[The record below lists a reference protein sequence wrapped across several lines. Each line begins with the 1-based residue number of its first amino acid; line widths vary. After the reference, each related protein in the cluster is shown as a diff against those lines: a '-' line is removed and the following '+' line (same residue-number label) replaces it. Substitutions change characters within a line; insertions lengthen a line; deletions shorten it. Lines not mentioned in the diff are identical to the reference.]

1 MQVASNDESGD
12 LIIFRSKTT
21 DKLEVDNETG
31 AESVLLTVIR
41 FLYSCFIVLSFV
53 LFTSPRSQIVN
64 GVSLD
69 STMNI
74 TVLGNRSIFYPGT
87 ETLRAQ
93 RDEKK
98 SGFQEKTRTLDNTSH
113 QTGRVASVLAV
124 PALFGKPMNTRRI
137 VAPLL
142 VLDIDACTP
151 FSATFPNQKEWV
163 KNIGQLDDQL
173 NRQSLQKSAGESGF
187 LENVQSFLGSDQ
199 AGTNKNSSKRTQT
212 KKRPAFQFFSSVPR
226 FQRQNRV
233 NYLPSSSLVEPKSDA
248 IVAPLPEPNN
258 STQWYALISRGNCP
272 FDVKIRNAEVA
283 GFSGIIIYNRVAR
296 GVVDVPVRMSA
307 NKLGAQVSQIRA
319 MFLTQSDGNALVRSA
334 MEAGARMSKKQLKRL
349 FDEPL
354 IAGRSHGGVVGSPL
368 AVSMAADEWP
378 LDGWGSNGA
387 GGIRMRKRVF
397 SMMAVAGNVILFV
410 GVFMAC
416 GGLCTAVC
424 LFAMM
429 IRNYFLYGRFFVLI
443 FAPSFSLPFWAS
455 QRLGSSDAEEGELLH
470 DEESDDEPDELME
483 ELVLPLR
490 VIDACDLEDD
500 SDDTA
505 NVSLQDLAHLSTRKK
520 STAAGGTRKCC
531 AICIDEFDVGAKV
544 RELPCHHQFHSHC
557 IDPWLL
563 RHNRLCPICK
573 QDVLVVRGDLGAV
586 KQPAPPTP
594 STRTEPRHTAEG
606 RWWVISRPWSARS
619 VDEHLN

>member
-1 MQVASNDESGD
+1 MTQVASNDESGD
-12 LIIFRSKTT
+12 LTIFRSKTT
-21 DKLEVDNETG
+21 DKLNVDSETD

-53 LFTSPRSQIVN
+53 LLTSPRSQIIN

-74 TVLGNRSIFYPGT
+74 TVLGNRTIFYPDL
-87 ETLRAQ
+87 ET
-93 RDEKK
+93 
-98 SGFQEKTRTLDNTSH
+98 FRTLKNGKKMFEEMGSIH
-113 QTGRVASVLAV
+113 LNLSQQTDGKSSVLAV

-163 KNIGQLDDQL
+163 KNIGQLDEQL
-173 NRQSLQKSAGESGF
+173 NWLSSKKSSVSKSQPGILERIQSL
-187 LENVQSFLGSDQ
+187 LGSNQ
-199 AGTNKNSSKRTQT
+199 TRGKRGPKQTQT
-212 KKRPAFQFFSSVPR
+212 KKTRPAFQLFSSIPK
-226 FQRQNRV
+226 FQRQTRV
-233 NYLPSSSLVEPKSDA
+233 NYLPSPSLVEHKSDA
-248 IVAPLPEPNN
+248 IVSTAEPNA
-258 STQWYALISRGNCP
+258 TQWYALISRGNCP
-272 FDVKIRNAEVA
+272 FDVKIHNSELA

-319 MFLTQSDGNALVRSA
+319 MFLTESDGNALVRSA
-334 MEAGARMSKKQLKRL
+334 IEAGSNMPKKQLQRL
-349 FDEPL
+349 FDEPV
-354 IAGRSHGGVVGSPL
+354 IAGRSRGGVVGAPL

-378 LDGWGSNGA
+378 LNGWGANGV
-387 GGIRMRKRVF
+387 GGFRMRRRV
-397 SMMAVAGNVILFV
+397 SSALSVAGNVVLFF
-410 GVFMAC
+410 GVFMVC

-455 QRLGSSDAEEGELLH
+455 QRFGGSDAEEGEVVEG
-470 DEESDDEPDELME
+470 EERDKEPEELME

-490 VIDACDLEDD
+490 VIDARDLEDD
-500 SDDTA
+500 SDDGSNA
-505 NVSLQDLAHLSTRKK
+505 NADNLTDPYTRKK
-520 STAAGGTRKCC
+520 STAAGGSRKCC
-531 AICIDEFDVGAKV
+531 AICIDEFEIGAKA

-573 QDVLVVRGDLGAV
+573 QDVLVVRYGSGMLR
-586 KQPAPPTP
+586 APP
-594 STRTEPRHTAEG
+594 STRAVPHEIING
-606 RWWVISRPWSARS
+606 RWWAISRPWSVRR

>member
-1 MQVASNDESGD
+1 MTQGASNDESGD
-12 LIIFRSKTT
+12 LTIFRSKTT
-21 DKLEVDNETG
+21 DKLDVDSETD

-53 LFTSPRSQIVN
+53 LFTSPRSQIIN

-74 TVLGNRSIFYPGT
+74 TVLGNRTIFYRGLEPFHALTNG
-87 ETLRAQ
+87 
-93 RDEKK
+93 KK
-98 SGFQEKTRTLDNTSH
+98 VFEEMGSTHRNSSR
-113 QTGRVASVLAV
+113 QTGGTPSVLAV
-124 PALFGKPMNTRRI
+124 PALFGKPMNTRHI
-137 VAPLL
+137 IAPLL

-163 KNIGQLDDQL
+163 KNIAQLDDQL
-173 NRQSLQKSAGESGF
+173 SWLSSRKASVKKSESGI
-187 LENVQSFLGSDQ
+187 LEYIQSRLGSRQ
-199 AGTNKNSSKRTQT
+199 PSRKNGSKQT
-212 KKRPAFQFFSSVPR
+212 FKFFSTLPK
-226 FQRQNRV
+226 FQRQTRV
-233 NYLPSSSLVEPKSDA
+233 NHLPSPSLVEHKSDA
-248 IVAPLPEPNN
+248 IVSTAEPN

-272 FDVKIRNAEVA
+272 FDVKIHNAELA

-334 MEAGARMSKKQLKRL
+334 IEAGSHMSKKQLERL
-349 FDEPL
+349 FDEPV
-354 IAGRSHGGVVGSPL
+354 IVGRSRGGVVGAPL

-378 LDGWGSNGA
+378 LNGWGANGA
-387 GGIRMRKRVF
+387 GGFRMRRRV
-397 SMMAVAGNVILFV
+397 SSAMSLAGNGVLV
-410 GVFMAC
+410 LGVFMAC

-443 FAPSFSLPFWAS
+443 FAPSFALPLWAS
-455 QRLGSSDAEEGELLH
+455 QRFGGSDAEEGEAVDGEDPDKEPEELL
-470 DEESDDEPDELME
+470 E

-490 VIDACDLEDD
+490 VIDALDLEDD
-500 SDDTA
+500 SDDSA
-505 NVSLQDLAHLSTRKK
+505 NASLDSLADPFTRKK
-520 STAAGGTRKCC
+520 STAAGGSRKCC
-531 AICIDEFDVGAKV
+531 AICIDEFEIGAKV

-573 QDVLVVRGDLGAV
+573 QDVLVVRYGLGTLR
-586 KQPAPPTP
+586 APP
-594 STRTEPRHTAEG
+594 STRTQPQESING
-606 RWWVISRPWSARS
+606 RWWVISRPWSARR

>member
-1 MQVASNDESGD
+1 MQVANNDESGD
-12 LIIFRSKTT
+12 LTIFRSKTT

-53 LFTSPRSQIVN
+53 LFTSPRSQIIN

-74 TVLGNRSIFYPGT
+74 TVLGNRSIFYPGA
-87 ETLRAQ
+87 ETSRAQ
-93 RDEKK
+93 RDGKK
-98 SGFQEKTRTLDNTSH
+98 GGFEGKSVDSIH
-113 QTGRVASVLAV
+113 QTGREASVLAV

-173 NRQSLQKSAGESGF
+173 NKQSLQKSTRSDGESGF
-187 LENVQSFLGSDQ
+187 LEYVQSFLGGGQ
-199 AGTNKNSSKRTQT
+199 AGPNKNSSKRSQT
-212 KKRPAFQFFSSVPR
+212 KNRQIFQFFSSIPR

-248 IVAPLPEPNN
+248 IVTPPEHSNT
-258 STQWYALISRGNCP
+258 TQWYALISRGNCP

-307 NKLGAQVSQIRA
+307 NKLGAQVSHIRA

-349 FDEPL
+349 FDEPVV
-354 IAGRSHGGVVGSPL
+354 AGRSRGGVVGSPL
-368 AVSMAADEWP
+368 AVSMASDEWP
-378 LDGWGSNGA
+378 LDGWGANGA
-387 GGIRMRKRVF
+387 GGFRMRKRVF
-397 SMMAVAGNVILFV
+397 SAMAVAGNVILFV

-455 QRLGSSDAEEGELLH
+455 QRLGGLDAEEGELL
-470 DEESDDEPDELME
+470 DDDESEDESDELMD

-500 SDDTA
+500 SDDTT
-505 NVSLQDLAHLSTRKK
+505 NVSVEALPHLSARKK

-544 RELPCHHQFHSHC
+544 RELPCHHQFHSH
-557 IDPWLL
+557 WY
-563 RHNRLCPICK
+563 
-573 QDVLVVRGDLGAV
+573 
-586 KQPAPPTP
+586 
-594 STRTEPRHTAEG
+594 SPR
-606 RWWVISRPWSARS
+606 SF
-619 VDEHLN
+619 

>member
-1 MQVASNDESGD
+1 MTQVANNDESGD
-12 LIIFRSKTT
+12 LTIFRSKTT
-21 DKLEVDNETG
+21 DKLDVDSETD

-53 LFTSPRSQIVN
+53 LFTSPRSQIIN
-64 GVSLD
+64 GVSID

-74 TVLGNRSIFYPGT
+74 TVLGNRTIFYPGPGPF
-87 ETLRAQ
+87 RALKNG
-93 RDEKK
+93 KK
-98 SGFQEKTRTLDNTSH
+98 VFEEMGSIHQNSSR
-113 QTGRVASVLAV
+113 QTGGTSSVLAV

-137 VAPLL
+137 IAPLL

-163 KNIGQLDDQL
+163 KNIVQLDDHL
-173 NRQSLQKSAGESGF
+173 SWLSSRKASMKKSESGI
-187 LENVQSFLGSDQ
+187 LEYIQSQLRNGQAKRKNGSKQPQ
-199 AGTNKNSSKRTQT
+199 A
-212 KKRPAFQFFSSVPR
+212 AFKFFSSIPK
-226 FQRQNRV
+226 FQRQTRV
-233 NYLPSSSLVEPKSDA
+233 KYMPSPSLVEHKSDA
-248 IVAPLPEPNN
+248 AVSNAEPN

-272 FDVKIRNAEVA
+272 FDVKIHNAELA

-307 NKLGAQVSQIRA
+307 NKLGSQVSQIRA

-334 MEAGARMSKKQLKRL
+334 IEAGSHMSKKQLQRL
-349 FDEPL
+349 SDEPV
-354 IAGRSHGGVVGSPL
+354 IAGRSRGGVVGAPL

-378 LDGWGSNGA
+378 LNGWGANGA
-387 GGIRMRKRVF
+387 GGFRMRRRV
-397 SMMAVAGNVILFV
+397 SSAMSVAGNGVLFV

-443 FAPSFSLPFWAS
+443 FAPSFALPLWAS
-455 QRLGSSDAEEGELLH
+455 QRFGGSDAEEGELV
-470 DEESDDEPDELME
+470 DGEEANKEPGELME
-483 ELVLPLR
+483 ELVLPLH
-490 VIDACDLEDD
+490 VIDALDLEDD
-500 SDDTA
+500 SDDCA
-505 NVSLQDLAHLSTRKK
+505 NASLDSLADPFSRKK
-520 STAAGGTRKCC
+520 STAAGGSRKCC
-531 AICIDEFDVGAKV
+531 AICIDEFEIGAKV

-573 QDVLVVRGDLGAV
+573 QDVLVVRYGSGTLR
-586 KQPAPPTP
+586 APPALPQETIN
-594 STRTEPRHTAEG
+594 G
-606 RWWVISRPWSARS
+606 RWWIISRPWSARR